1 MDKKTLLAFLLIA
14 GILMLIPYYYELV
27 GLAPAAE
34 KSEDGLSAPQENKQ
48 GSALSGTDT
57 TPSLVSPSEVASS
70 NAPHLSSAY
79 AEAAAFQIE
88 TPLYSATISSAGGGT
103 IKSFFLKQYLDS
115 DSQHVQLVQPDIND
129 MNPLIEFTSVT
140 GNSVLL
146 DAPFTLSAGPSHG
159 QVLAITDG
167 KEVVNFLLETPA
179 GIVTKSLTFYASN
192 YIIDVGIDLSTI
204 SRSVVSQEQFRVLWR
219 GGPITTEGNKKD
231 DIQYFAA
238 HLYQGGE
245 ITKHN
250 GKSGQV
256 VASTGQTG
264 WTALRSKYFTTA
276 LIPRTTSNF
285 GKISSLGAAAPT
297 ATGHPSRPGYDMAV
311 GLSSKGPA
319 ECSLYIGPLK
329 YGRIKALG
337 VGLEKT
343 MNFGL
348 SFIRGI
354 SKGILYLLVT
364 LHDYIPN
371 YGVLL
376 IIFSVVVKVLV
387 YPLTKKSYQS
397 TKEMQAVQ
405 PLIAALREKYKGD
418 PQRLNQE
425 TMKLY
430 KEHGVN
436 PLGGCLPMLLQ
447 MPLLFAIFT
456 VFRTTIE
463 LRGAPFVLW
472 ITDLSAPDTVYQFP
486 GGFSVPIYGD
496 QIAVLPILMGVSMFV
511 QQKCLVRRLNHS
523 RSL

>member
-219 GGPITTEGNKKD
+219 GGPITTEGNKKMIFSILPHTFTKEAKSLNTTESLARLSPLPD
-231 DIQYFAA
+231 R
-238 HLYQGGE
+238 QGGQPC
-245 ITKHN
+245 
-250 GKSGQV
+250 GQ
-256 VASTGQTG
+256 SISP
-264 WTALRSKYFTTA
+264 LRSSPA
-276 LIPRTTSNF
+276 L
-285 GKISSLGAAAPT
+285 
-297 ATGHPSRPGYDMAV
+297 
-311 GLSSKGPA
+311 PA
-319 ECSLYIGPLK
+319 
-329 YGRIKALG
+329 
-337 VGLEKT
+337 
-343 MNFGL
+343 
-348 SFIRGI
+348 
-354 SKGILYLLVT
+354 ILAR
-364 LHDYIPN
+364 
-371 YGVLL
+371 
-376 IIFSVVVKVLV
+376 F
-387 YPLTKKSYQS
+387 
-397 TKEMQAVQ
+397 
-405 PLIAALREKYKGD
+405 LR
-418 PQRLNQE
+418 
-425 TMKLY
+425 
-430 KEHGVN
+430 
-436 PLGGCLPMLLQ
+436 
-447 MPLLFAIFT
+447 
-456 VFRTTIE
+456 
-463 LRGAPFVLW
+463 
-472 ITDLSAPDTVYQFP
+472 
-486 GGFSVPIYGD
+486 
-496 QIAVLPILMGVSMFV
+496 
-511 QQKCLVRRLNHS
+511 
-523 RSL
+523 